1 MTKSLKT
8 IICASFALMTSI
20 SAFADSCVT
29 LGSPELPSYENERR
43 KAWNDCIGLNG
54 TAAARQA
61 GQATVHLYEVCFA
74 QWLSLQSPKHG
85 FGWDDRQTK
94 IYFKDGI
101 DNFIEEEK
109 KHLGQDSESPIDK
122 AYLEIRL
129 ASEEG
134 SDRGYQA
141 ARDVSVYLPISL
153 ALRQCAC
160 QSEAAGKMKDMLTER
175 VRSVVSYVVEIA
187 KQGNQDQFGKKYFS
201 AVQNGDSAEIT
212 RSLDA
217 VFALS
222 FVNEFHKAS
231 GFDLGEMAKSSA
243 ASDRVADV
251 AEHVSKQSEGLVENG
266 FCRAVR
272 DVKFLSEPS
281 KGK

>member
-43 KAWNDCIGLNG
+43 KAWNDCITLNG
-54 TAAARQA
+54 ETAERHA
-61 GQATVHLYEVCFA
+61 GDAILRLHEVCFA

-101 DNFIEEEK
+101 DMLMRDK
-109 KHLGQDSESPIDK
+109 KNLSDGD
-122 AYLEIRL
+122 L
-129 ASEEG
+129 ASAKDRAYDEILLATEEG
-134 SDRGYQA
+134 ADRGYQA
-141 ARDVSVYLPISL
+141 ARDVSVHLPMSL

-175 VRSVVSYVVEIA
+175 VRSVVSYVVEIS
-187 KQGNQDQFGKKYFS
+187 KQGQHEQFGKRYFD
-201 AVQNGDSAEIT
+201 AVKNGDAEEIS
-212 RSLDA
+212 RSLDV

-222 FVNEFHKAS
+222 FVAEFHKAS

-243 ASDRVADV
+243 ASDRVSDV

-272 DVKFLSEPS
+272 DVKFLSEPA
-281 KGK
+281 KP